1 MSQAARKII
10 SFGTFAG
17 IVGLGYFLM
26 KFTVPDKDALME
38 RMSDDLTDKHRL
50 SKIQQQNHQLMK
62 VIQKNID
69 SSDPVWKLKSLD
81 EKDIK

>member
-1 MSQAARKII
+1 MFATKCVCAIMSQAARKII

-38 RMSDDLTDKHRL
+38 
-50 SKIQQQNHQLMK
+50 
-62 VIQKNID
+62 V
-69 SSDPVWKLKSLD
+69 
-81 EKDIK
+81 